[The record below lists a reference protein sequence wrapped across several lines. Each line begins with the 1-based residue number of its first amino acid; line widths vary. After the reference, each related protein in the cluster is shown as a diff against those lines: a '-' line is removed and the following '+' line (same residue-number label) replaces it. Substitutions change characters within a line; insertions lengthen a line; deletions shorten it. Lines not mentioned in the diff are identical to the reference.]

1 MDPRSI
7 CKAGH
12 RTSKAPGGSKY
23 RRLLAGTMVIV
34 VLVTVLFSI
43 AYIAIESGHDCCG
56 EDCHICASIR
66 ECEKNIPKLRA
77 EAGKSTNASAISFIA
92 FLIITV
98 IFLETAFIKE
108 SPVSSKIR
116 LNI

>member
-66 ECEKNIPKLRA
+66 ECEKNIPQLRA
-77 EAGKSTNASAISFIA
+77 EAGKSTNASTISFIA